1 MSDLPATK
9 KASFD
14 DFLTQLI
21 DNPTDDDL
29 ELLGDLKPITQ
40 KPTKMMSGQ
49 AALLE
54 INLFIDKNNRKP
66 DADSSDF
73 SEASLAR
80 RMNGYAKYAAEHKDL
95 KPFDKYDLIDSSL
108 YKEIAA
114 PVFTPEPEP
123 TGLLENAAPVSLHD
137 NVADNPA
144 TASFDEALSDTP
156 ELTVGYLDSLD
167 SDDLIDREPIYEL
180 DLHEQLLSS
189 EFIESGNAQLDD
201 YFHNINNA
209 LGFEVDFLAGE
220 YDKTTSDDFIAPALS
235 NPLFFISI
243 DGDFD
248 RFVSIP
254 RYMPSHVFDITYPK
268 IDTPLPEPSEFL
280 FDLSYTSSRSPATKA
295 DEVVIE
301 AAKPLTTHAIIDNI
315 DAQAAYTP
323 SNGNLSEP
331 KTTKSQEIPPSEGGA
346 YNTSITAPKSKNSP
360 LERNTERSTLT
371 RQPSKPA
378 IDTLDSADGG
388 TPQPNPPA
396 ETVDA
401 ESTPVAAKGLVVDE
415 DIPSLDD
422 ILDND
427 DGFLMDLLADEESYF
442 VIDEA
447 TQASIDRA
455 ATDEV
460 GKQKPCEDFYKYK
473 SYFSDLHNKLAS
485 GDLKVIP
492 HTAVN
497 FKAGDAFVLS
507 GITGFIQKVGE
518 ARINSQGQNDPRLRV
533 IYDNGTESNILLSSL
548 NKTLYMDARGSRVVR
563 GADDFTDFDTP
574 DATNSIR
581 TGQIYI
587 VRSLSDDP
595 VVQERRNL
603 YKIGFTTKDVCARIK
618 GAERDIAFLEAPVE
632 VVLTVDCYDLDP
644 RGLEGLIHTFL
655 CAQRLQITL
664 TSKNGNIYH
673 PKEWF
678 TVDLQD
684 AKKIIGYIIDGT
696 IHNYRMDKIAGK
708 LVDK

>member
-29 ELLGDLKPITQ
+29 ELLGDLKPIAQ

-66 DADSSDF
+66 DVDSSDF

-114 PVFTPEPEP
+114 PILTSEPEP
-123 TGLLENAAPVSLHD
+123 TDFLEGIIPISLPD
-137 NVADNPA
+137 DIANNS
-144 TASFDEALSDTP
+144 ASASVLSNTT
-156 ELTVGYLDSLD
+156 ETTVGYLDSLD
-167 SDDLIDREPIYEL
+167 SDELIDRKPIYEP

-189 EFIESGNAQLDD
+189 EFIESGNELLDD
-201 YFHNINNA
+201 YFYDINNA
-209 LGFEVDFLAGE
+209 LGFDVDFLAGE
-220 YDKTTSDDFIAPALS
+220 YDKPPSDDFITPAATLV

-248 RFVSIP
+248 RYVSIP
-254 RYMPSHVFDITYPK
+254 RYMPSHIFDISYPK
-268 IDTPLPEPSEFL
+268 IDMPLPEPIEFL
-280 FDLSYTSSRSPATKA
+280 FDLSYSSSRALNTKA

-301 AAKPLTTHAIIDNI
+301 SVKPPASHAVTGSIDTQTAKPT
-315 DAQAAYTP
+315 
-323 SNGNLSEP
+323 SSSEP
-331 KTTKSQEIPPSEGGA
+331 SEPNPSKTQEIPPTEDAA
-346 YNTSITAPKSKNSP
+346 YDTSIIAPEAKNNP
-360 LERNTERSTLT
+360 LERDTERSTLT
-371 RQPSKPA
+371 RQPSNPVVDK
-378 IDTLDSADGG
+378 IDSTDDNV
-388 TPQPNPPA
+388 PQA
-396 ETVDA
+396 ELPTEIVDA
-401 ESTPVAAKGLVVDE
+401 ESTPVAAETLVVDE
-415 DIPSLDD
+415 DVPSLDD

-442 VIDEA
+442 VFDDA

-460 GKQKPCEDFYKYK
+460 GKQTPCEDFYKYRT
-473 SYFSDLHNKLAS
+473 YFSDLHDKIAS
-485 GDLKVIP
+485 GDLKIVP

-497 FKAGDAFVLS
+497 FKAGDAFILS

-518 ARINSQGQNDPRLRV
+518 ARINSQGQNDPRLRI
-533 IYDNGTESNILLSSL
+533 IYDNGTESNILLSTL
-548 NKTLYMDARGSRVVR
+548 NKTLYTDAKGSRVVR

-574 DATNSIR
+574 NTTNSIR

-587 VRSLSDDP
+587 VRSLSVDP

-603 YKIGFTTKDVCARIK
+603 YKIGFTTKDVYARIK
-618 GAERDIAFLEAPVE
+618 GAERDIAFLESPVE
-632 VVLTVDCYDLDP
+632 VVATADCYDLDP

-655 CAQRLQITL
+655 YAQRLQVTL

-673 PKEWF
+673 PQEWF

-696 IHNYRMDKIAGK
+696 IHSYRMDNTTDR